1 MNVRENDHGGN
12 LCKKY
17 LKVLKKQEK
26 CLIKRGYKM
35 TEENKVLEFEESI
48 TVQILRM

>member
-26 CLIKRGYKM
+26 CLIKRSYKM

-48 TVQILRM
+48 YTSNMRM